1 MSLVNLKAASRS
13 KAFAYVRLAVG
24 GIFAGAFGSMVYSS
38 DNNANKVLA
47 GILFV
52 PFFFVFIGGLKAV
65 VRLRRLYRIDSVLS
79 STQNH
84 SIELSA
90 LAEVTG
96 IKEKRLRKN
105 LKRFIKKKFFQNC
118 VLGDSELIIQGE
130 NNEEEI
136 TLICPQ
142 CQKSFTAK
150 NGAVARCP
158 ECASIINI
166 K

>member
-1 MSLVNLKAASRS
+1 MSLVNVKAASRA
-13 KAFAYVRLAVG
+13 KAFSYVRLVVG
-24 GIFAGAFGSMVYSS
+24 GLFAGAFGSMAYST
-38 DNNANKVLA
+38 DNNANRVLA
-47 GILFV
+47 IILFI
-52 PFFFVFIGGLKAV
+52 PFFFIFIGGLKSV
-65 VRLRRLYRIDSVLS
+65 IRLRRLYRIDSVLS
-79 STQNH
+79 ETQKH

-96 IKEKRLRKN
+96 IKEKK
-105 LKRFIKKKFFQNC
+105 LKRNIKKYIKKKHLQNC
-118 VLGDSELIIQGE
+118 VLNDRELIIQSE

-136 TLICPQ
+136 ILVCPQ
-142 CQKSFTAK
+142 CQQSFTAK